1 VRQCS
6 LISISGP
13 SSSPVSATLRDPQ
26 NPYRSRK
33 MSLLRPQARSGH
45 DGASSSN
52 PGIYCAMVPPVPDG
66 AFWVPANLSQIGRCQ
81 FLFGMC
87 WRDSGDED
95 RDVSTECGG

>member
-1 VRQCS
+1 
-6 LISISGP
+6 
-13 SSSPVSATLRDPQ
+13 
-26 NPYRSRK
+26 
-33 MSLLRPQARSGH
+33 
-45 DGASSSN
+45 
-52 PGIYCAMVPPVPDG
+52 MVPPVPDG